1 MSNREAE
8 TNPIMKFPWY
18 LAVLFIVL
26 VGLVAAR
33 ILGLDGHSARISVAE
48 RADHVLVRWTGD
60 IERPMYNEIATA
72 IGQRRGDPR
81 PIVLVLGSLGGSV
94 YEGGRVIELVREM
107 QRTHAVD
114 THVETHCGSM
124 CVPIF
129 LAGTRRTAAAKAN
142 FMFHEVRFRGRDG
155 QQRTPQDKDLA
166 PAERTRIA
174 LATDS
179 LFRAYF
185 EAPRVNRQW
194 LTEMRRSIVGTDIWL
209 KASELHKQGSG
220 VIDGLLEGR

>member
-1 MSNREAE
+1 
-8 TNPIMKFPWY
+8 MKFPWY
-18 LAVLFIVL
+18 LAVLFVAL

-33 ILGLDGHSARISVAE
+33 ILGLDGHSSRLGVAE

-60 IERPMYNEIATA
+60 IERPMYDEIAKA
-72 IGQRRGDPR
+72 MQQRRGDPR

-94 YEGGRVIELVREM
+94 QEGGRVIELVRNM
-107 QRTHAVD
+107 QRTHALD

-155 QQRTPQDKDLA
+155 QQITPQTRNLE
-166 PAERTRIA
+166 PVERTRIA

-194 LTEMRRSIVGTDIWL
+194 LTEMRRSIVGTDVWL
-209 KASELHKQGSG
+209 KASELYNQGSG
-220 VIDGLLEGR
+220 VIDALAEGR